1 MNVVS
6 APPGG
11 RSRTRRQTGITI
23 ALTAIVMVAIALS
36 LSIGARSIPL
46 STVVDAL
53 LGSDS
58 TADAVVIT
66 SQRLPRT
73 LLGLLAG
80 VAFGMAGALMQGH
93 TRNPLAEPGL
103 FGVNAGAGFAVA
115 IMAFAFGVSTPIG
128 IIGAALIGAAIASF
142 LVFFLGLGHLR
153 GGALVMLAVI
163 GTTVSALLS
172 SLTSGIVLL
181 DRQSLDVMRFWEVGS
196 LAGRDTSYAPL
207 LTALIV
213 TGAVVAVANG
223 FSINSLGLGEDV
235 ARSLGVNVIAA
246 RVLGIVG
253 ITLLAGAAT
262 AACGP
267 VVFVGLVAPHAA
279 RLLSGHDYRWLVPQA
294 GLIGAALLLVADTIG
309 RVIASPGELQVG
321 IVMSI
326 VGAPV
331 LIAITRRRRMVAL

>member
-1 MNVVS
+1 MILLV
-6 APPGG
+6 
-11 RSRTRRQTGITI
+11 
-23 ALTAIVMVAIALS
+23 ALALS
-36 LSIGARSIPL
+36 LAIGARSISL
-46 STVVDAL
+46 AVVADAL
-53 LGSDS
+53 RGADTS
-58 TADAVVIT
+58 ADAVVIT

-73 LLGLLAG
+73 VLGLLAG

-93 TRNPLAEPGL
+93 TRNPLADPGL

-115 IMAFAFGVSTPIG
+115 VTAFAFGVSSPIG
-128 IIGAALIGAAIASF
+128 IIGAALIGAALASF

-196 LAGRDTSYAPL
+196 LAGRDIGYLPL
-207 LTALIV
+207 LTGLILV
-213 TGAVVAVANG
+213 GAVIAIANG

-235 ARSLGVNVIAA
+235 ARSLGVSVATA
-246 RVLGIVG
+246 RVLGIIG
-253 ITLLAGAAT
+253 ITLLAGSAT

-279 RLLSGHDYRWLVPQA
+279 RLISGHDYRWLVPQA
-294 GLIGAALLLVADTIG
+294 GLIGAALLLIADTIG
-309 RVIASPGELQVG
+309 RIAASPGELQVG
-321 IVMSI
+321 IVMAI
-326 VGAPV
+326 IGAPV